1 MSFILLGEIAM
12 RLCVRRA
19 MCFAVVG
26 VAVAVQAQTAPKVD
40 FAQDIQPLL
49 RENCVGCHGP
59 AKQNGG
65 LRMDRR
71 SSALK
76 PLSRRIVPGSSA
88 NSFVYH
94 RVAGSQYG
102 QQMPPTGELKP
113 EQVATIKAW
122 IDQGAEWPDALANDM
137 ELPPLNDE
145 AVALVDKLQ
154 RGELAVFMKAV
165 AAKPALLN
173 ARGPGGATP
182 LMYAVLY
189 ASPATLTRLLAMGA
203 DVNQRDDAGATAL
216 MWASH
221 DLEKTR
227 VLLAH
232 GAQVNVSSADFRT
245 PLMMAARRPGG
256 APIVKLLLEHGANT
270 MPNLHPDGTSSPLL
284 EAATAGDA
292 ASFALLVQHGA
303 VLKADAE
310 NALVMAVY
318 NNCSRCVALA
328 IAQIK
333 DKDVYTS
340 ALQDTAYLN
349 DKAAMRM
356 MLERGAN
363 PKAFDAFGRTAL
375 MYSAASDLMD
385 LDAVKLLV
393 AHGGDVNAKDKH
405 AKGGDGG
412 LTPLDMAKRHG
423 NTEIVRYLRASGAM
437 ETMEEASV
445 RNVSFQPGQGRDV
458 RSAVQ
463 ESLPQLQRADA
474 NFAKGSGCISCH
486 NNSLSAMTMS
496 AARKRGMQVDET
508 LAAAAVA
515 TNVDYLA
522 KSREVLYQGFL
533 APTEDNFSDSVVAYL
548 LLGLNAEGYKADLN
562 TDAAAMHILWRQAPE
577 GDWPEA
583 VADGRQPLCL
593 MHIGETAVD
602 MRALQLYAPKLN
614 AAAYQRAVALAAR
627 WMSTAKSYSNDDRSW
642 RVIGLAWAGTYPAAK
657 AAAMRELLAN
667 QKADGGWSDLPSM
680 ESTAYATGKSLVALR
695 TAGLPA
701 SSKAYQRGV
710 AWLLAH
716 QDKDGSWYVK
726 TRAMG
731 FQPSFDAGF
740 PHGYDQFISAAGTNW
755 AAMALTMALPET
767 KGAVTAAA
775 GGSDGGR

>member
-1 MSFILLGEIAM
+1 MRASIRFALSLTFGSALAM
-12 RLCVRRA
+12 A
-19 MCFAVVG
+19 
-26 VAVAVQAQTAPKVD
+26 AQSTPKVD
-40 FAQDIQPLL
+40 FAQDVQPILQA
-49 RENCVGCHGP
+49 NCVGCHGP

-65 LRMDRR
+65 LRLDRR
-71 SSALK
+71 SSAMK
-76 PLSRRIVPGSSA
+76 PLSRRITPGSSA

-122 IDQGAEWPDALANDM
+122 IDQGAEWPDALANEM
-137 ELPPLNDE
+137 ELPPLNPE
-145 AVALVDKLQ
+145 AIALVDRLHA
-154 RGELAVFMKAV
+154 GDLAGFMKA
-165 AAKPALLN
+165 ATAKPALLN

-189 ASPATLTRLLAMGA
+189 ASPATLERLLTMGA

-245 PLMMAARRPGG
+245 PLMIAARRPGG

-270 MPNLHPDGTSSPLL
+270 MPNLHADTASSPLL

-292 ASFALLVQHGA
+292 ASFALLMQHGA
-303 VLKADAE
+303 VLKSDAE
-310 NALVMAVY
+310 EALVMAVY
-318 NNCSRCVALA
+318 SNCARCVELA
-328 IAQIK
+328 TAQIT
-333 DKDVYTS
+333 DKDVYTA

-349 DKAAMRM
+349 DKPAMRM

-385 LDAVKLLV
+385 LEAVKLLV
-393 AHGGDVNAKDKH
+393 AHGADINAKDKH
-405 AKGGDGG
+405 IKGGDGG
-412 LTPLDMAKRHG
+412 LAPLDMAKRHG
-423 NTEIVRYLRASGAM
+423 NTEIVRYLRASGAL

-445 RNVSFQPGQGRDV
+445 RNVSFSPGQGRDL
-458 RSAVQ
+458 RDAVQ
-463 ESLPQLQRADA
+463 ASLPQLQRADA

-496 AARKRGMQVDET
+496 AARKQGMQVDET

-515 TNVDYLA
+515 NNVDYLA

-533 APTEDNFSDSVVAYL
+533 TPTEDNFSDGVVAYL
-548 LLGLNAEGYKADLN
+548 LMGLNAEGYKADLN
-562 TDAAAMHILWRQAPE
+562 TDAAAMHILWRQAPDGE
-577 GDWPEA
+577 WPEA

-593 MHIGETAVD
+593 MHIGETAVN

-614 AAAYQRAVALAAR
+614 AVAYRRAVALAAK

-642 RVIGLAWAGTYPAAK
+642 RVIGLAWAGTQPVAK

-667 QKADGGWSDLPSM
+667 QKPDGGWSDLPSM

-701 SSKAYQRGV
+701 SRKAYQRGV

-726 TRAMG
+726 TRALG
-731 FQPSFDAGF
+731 FQPAFDAGF
-740 PHGYDQFISAAGTNW
+740 PHGASQFISAAATNW
-755 AAMALTMALPET
+755 AAMALTMALPESRT
-767 KGAVTAAA
+767 TTAAA
-775 GGSDGGR
+775 GGSGGGR